1 MCSPATVVSSDAEIR
16 PVSRQQPNAGAVR
29 APLSLRE
36 KFSRWLLG
44 WKQALIAELASLG
57 SPKEG
62 FR

>member
-1 MCSPATVVSSDAEIR
+1 MCSPAAIISSDVRITR
-16 PVSRQQPNAGAVR
+16 VSTQQYKFGAVR
-29 APLSLRE
+29 ASLSLRE

-44 WKQALIAELASLG
+44 WKQALIGELAALG